1 MKPLDLL
8 RANNAWEAAEQF
20 AEAEAG
26 RHSAADLISRVV
38 PNPFNKSRE
47 GEQPYLSVYAFGDHI
62 ITLPSHVEPRWN
74 QCIKA
79 NRLLMWRGFAFL
91 LSAEAKMAELEG
103 NNDMRDDL
111 LTLFE
116 VAMQR
121 VYSLQP
127 DFYAQEP
134 KPELEKV

>member
-1 MKPLDLL
+1 METAGELHLL
-8 RANNAWEAAEQF
+8 
-20 AEAEAG
+20 
-26 RHSAADLISRVV
+26 
-38 PNPFNKSRE
+38 
-47 GEQPYLSVYAFGDHI
+47 VYAFGDYV
-62 ITLPSHVEPRWN
+62 ITLPGSVIPRWN
-74 QCIKA
+74 LCIKA
-79 NRLLMWRGFAFL
+79 NRLLMWRSFGFL
-91 LSAEAKMAELEG
+91 LSAEAKMAEVEG
-103 NNDMRDDL
+103 NNVMRDDL

>member
-1 MKPLDLL
+1 M
-8 RANNAWEAAEQF
+8 
-20 AEAEAG
+20 
-26 RHSAADLISRVV
+26 
-38 PNPFNKSRE
+38 NKKAIKTQ
-47 GEQPYLSVYAFGDHI
+47 GEQPYFLVYVFGDYI

-74 QCIKA
+74 KFTEA
-79 NRLLMWRGFAFL
+79 NKLLMWRNFGFL

-127 DFYAQEP
+127 DFYAQEYES
-134 KPELEKV
+134 KLEKV